1 MLDRYVW
8 AGATRLRCGY
18 TTGSCAAMAAG
29 AACEGGFAVS
39 VPAFAGLTTPSGV
52 RVEADV
58 EQPCVLRAGACA
70 RAAVRKDGGD
80 DADATDGLLV
90 FAEVRLRPDEPPSA
104 SGDND
109 VRILGGEGVGVVTRP
124 GLEQPPGEPAIN
136 STPRAMICEQVRR
149 VCARHAFGGAVD
161 VTIFVPGGAEVAART
176 FNPHLGIEGGISILG
191 TTGIVEPRSVAA
203 LMRSTELEIGQLAA
217 EGVRGIVLV
226 PGNYG
231 RDFAAHVPELAGMPV
246 VACSN
251 YLGDALDACARHGLS
266 RVLLVGHVGK
276 FAKVAAGVMN
286 THSRVADCRLEALC
300 AHAACVGASAQ
311 VARQIMTCATTDAAL
326 DVLEAVGLLAPVCAS
341 LVQAAAGHVARRAAG
356 AFETA
361 VVMFSKER
369 GELARSEGADAL
381 VSELARERLR

>member
-1 MLDRYVW
+1 MLERYVW
-8 AGATRLRCGY
+8 AGTERLRCGY

-29 AACEGGFAVS
+29 AACEGALGGS
-39 VPAFAGLTTPSGV
+39 VPARAGLVTPSGV
-52 RVEADV
+52 RVDADV
-58 EQPCVLRAGACA
+58 EQGRVLEAGASA

-90 FAEVRLRPDEPPSA
+90 FAEVRLCPEGPASA
-104 SGDND
+104 PGDND
-109 VRILGGEGVGVVTRP
+109 VRILGGAGVGVVTRP

-136 STPRAMICEQVRR
+136 STPRAMICEQVRLA
-149 VCARHAFGGAVD
+149 CARHAFGGAVR
-161 VTIFVPGGAEVAART
+161 VTVSVPGGAEVAART

-203 LMRSTELEIGQLAA
+203 LTRSTELEIGQLAE
-217 EGVRGIVLV
+217 EGARGIVLV

-231 RDFAAHVPELAGMPV
+231 RDFVAQMPELAGVPV

-251 YLGDALDACARHGLS
+251 YLGDALDACARHGLA

-276 FAKVAAGVMN
+276 LAKVAAGVMN

-300 AHAACVGASAQ
+300 AHAACAGAPAQ
-311 VARQIMTCATTDAAL
+311 VARQIMACATTDAAL
-326 DVLEAVGLLAPVCAS
+326 DVLEAAGLLVPVCAS
-341 LVQAAAGHVARRAAG
+341 LVQAAAGHVARRAVD

-361 VVMFSKER
+361 VIMFSKER

-381 VSELARERLR
+381 VSKLARGRLR